1 MKRSLTDTKVKNLK
15 PKGKAYKT
23 ADGGGLYVHTTT
35 KGSKSFRYD
44 FKVNDKYATLT
55 FGQYPALPLAEARK
69 RHEEARD
76 LVLDSIDPRGNTQ
89 ELLSKPFSHYA

>member
-15 PKGKAYKT
+15 SNGKAYKT

-44 FKVNDKYATLT
+44 FKINDKYATLT
-55 FGQYPALPLAEARK
+55 FGQHPTLSLAEAK
-69 RHEEARD
+69 KFH
-76 LVLDSIDPRGNTQ
+76 
-89 ELLSKPFSHYA
+89 

>member
-15 PKGKAYKT
+15 PKEKTYKT

-44 FKVNDKYATLT
+44 YKANNKYATLT
-55 FGQYPALPLAEARK
+55 FGQYPAITLPLPWPMPECSMRKLEALYWT
-69 RHEEARD
+69 E
-76 LVLDSIDPRGNTQ
+76 
-89 ELLSKPFSHYA
+89 